1 MKIVIQ
7 LVLWVLI
14 GFLGFKVYDSINSS
28 VQFQEVK
35 QERFAAAVAKLKDIR
50 KAQAAYKTV
59 TGKYA
64 QNYEKLAAFIDTA
77 KFTIK
82 QQRDSSF
89 IRFDKQLKIDRS
101 VDTVVFDILGY
112 ESVKDSLFSDI
123 DYRKLDVVEFGE
135 GKTAEV
141 KLSSGI
147 VEKNQILYPVY
158 KAEVSKVDLLK
169 DQKSDYVEQ
178 ELKVKSLEEING
190 THIFVGSLEEINT
203 NGNWP
208 IVYDKVSQ

>member
-7 LVLWVLI
+7 LVLWVVI
-14 GFLGFKVYDSINSS
+14 GFLGFKVYDSVNSS
-28 VQFQEVK
+28 VKFQEVK
-35 QERFAAAVAKLKDIR
+35 QERFSMAVAKLKQIR
-50 KAQAAYKTV
+50 KAQGAYKTV

-64 QNYEKLAAFIDTA
+64 QNYEKLAQFIDTA

-89 IRFDKQLKIDRS
+89 VRFDKQLRIDRS

-112 ESVKDSLFSDI
+112 ESIKDSLFSSI
-123 DYRKLDVVEFGE
+123 DYRSFNVIEYGE

-141 KLSSGI
+141 KLASGV
-147 VEKNQILYPVY
+147 VEKNEILYPVY
-158 KAEVSKVDLLK
+158 KAEVAKQDLLA
-169 DQKSDYVEQ
+169 DQKPDYVEQ
-178 ELKVKSLEEING
+178 ELKAKSLEEING
-190 THIFVGSLEEINT
+190 THIFVGSLDEINT

-208 IVYDKVSQ
+208 IVYDK

>member
-7 LVLWVLI
+7 LVLWVVI
-14 GFLGFKVYDSINSS
+14 AFLGYKVYDSVNSS
-28 VQFQEVK
+28 VKFQEIK
-35 QERFAAAVAKLKDIR
+35 QERFAEAVSKLKNIR
-50 KAQAAYKTV
+50 KAQGAYKTV

-64 QNYEKLAAFIDTA
+64 QNYEKLAQFIDTA

-89 IRFDKQLKIDRS
+89 IRFDKQLRIDRS

-112 ESVKDSLFSDI
+112 ESIKDSLFSEI
-123 DYRKLDVVEFGE
+123 NYRKFDVVEFGE

-141 KLSSGI
+141 KLSSGV
-147 VEKNQILYPVY
+147 VEKNEILYPVY
-158 KAEVSKVDLLK
+158 KAEIAKKDLLA
-169 DQKSDYVEQ
+169 DQNPVYIDQ
-178 ELKVKSLEEING
+178 ELKAKSLEEING
-190 THIFVGSLEEINT
+190 TDIFVGSLEEINT

-208 IVYDKVSQ
+208 IVYDK